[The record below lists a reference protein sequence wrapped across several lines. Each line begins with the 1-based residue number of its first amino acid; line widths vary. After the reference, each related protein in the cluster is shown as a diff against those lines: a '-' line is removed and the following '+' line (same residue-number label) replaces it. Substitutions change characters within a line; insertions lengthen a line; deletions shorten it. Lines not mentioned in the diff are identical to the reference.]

1 MKVLVVGG
9 GAREHAIAWK
19 LSGSPL
25 VDALYVAPGNAG
37 TAAVAENVPVL
48 DTDLDGLARSARD
61 LGVDVTVVGPEI
73 PLAMGI
79 VDRFQ
84 AEGLRIFGPTAAA
97 ARIES
102 SKVFAKE
109 LMLRHGIP
117 TGRAEVFESYDD
129 AARFVRKL
137 SPPLVVKADGL
148 AAGKGVTVARTVD
161 EALLA
166 LRECMVDRVFG
177 DSGERVLVEEWL
189 TGLEVS
195 VFAFVD
201 GESVS
206 PLAAACDYKRAHDG
220 DRGPNTGGM
229 GAYSPPVF
237 WNDALERDIRER
249 VMLPV
254 ARAMAWEDSPFSGI
268 LYGGLMLTEDG
279 PKVIEFNCRLGDP
292 EAQVL
297 LARLRTDLASIVLAT
312 LDGQLSETP
321 IEWTDDACVGVVVA
335 SGGYPGSYVTGLP
348 VAGLSEAASF
358 GEVFHA
364 GTRAAD
370 GGSAEAVT
378 SGGRVL
384 TVVGSGGSLAE
395 AREWAYGGA
404 AKVSFDGAFYRSDIA
419 AIHKTEEGA

>member
-19 LSGSPL
+19 LSSSPL

-37 TAAVAENVPVL
+37 TAAIAANIPVG
-48 DTDLDGLARSARD
+48 DTDLDGLVCSARE
-61 LGVDVTVVGPEI
+61 LGVDVTVVGPEV

-79 VDRFQ
+79 VDRFK

-109 LMLRHGIP
+109 LMVRHGIP

-129 AARFVRKL
+129 AVRFVRKL

-161 EALLA
+161 EALRA
-166 LRECMVDRVFG
+166 LRECMVDRAFG
-177 DSGERVLVEEWL
+177 ESGERVLVEEWL

-201 GESVS
+201 GETLS

-220 DRGPNTGGM
+220 DHGPNTGGM

-237 WNDALERDIRER
+237 WSDTLESDVREHI
-249 VMLPV
+249 MLPV
-254 ARAMAWEDSPFSGI
+254 ARAMAREGCPFSGI

-279 PKVIEFNCRLGDP
+279 PRVIEFNCRLGDP

-297 LARLRTDLASIVLAT
+297 LPRLKTDLGEVVLAV
-312 LDGQLSETP
+312 LDGKLSETT
-321 IEWTDDACVGVVVA
+321 IQWSNEACAGVVVA
-335 SGGYPGSYVTGLP
+335 SGGYPGAYVTGYSI
-348 VAGLSEAASF
+348 AGMSEAAEF

-364 GTRAAD
+364 GTREAP
-370 GGSAEAVT
+370 GGAGAVT
-378 SGGRVL
+378 AGGRVL
-384 TVVGSGGSLAE
+384 TVVGTGGSLSD
-395 AREWAYGGA
+395 ARENAYRGA
-404 AKVSFDGAFYRSDIA
+404 SRVSFEGGFYRTDIA
-419 AIHKTEEGA
+419 AIQKSEEGA

>member
-19 LSGSPL
+19 LSSSPL

-48 DTDLDGLARSARD
+48 DTDLDGLARSARE

-177 DSGERVLVEEWL
+177 ESGERVLVEEWL

-279 PKVIEFNCRLGDP
+279 PKVIEFNCRMGDP

-312 LDGQLSETP
+312 LDGKLSETP
-321 IEWTDDACVGVVVA
+321 IEWGDEACVGVVVA

-364 GTRAAD
+364 GIRAAD
-370 GGSAEAVT
+370 GSVAEAVT

-395 AREWAYGGA
+395 ARERAYGGA
-404 AKVSFDGAFYRSDIA
+404 AKVSFEGAFYRTDIA

>member
-19 LSGSPL
+19 LSSSPL

-37 TAAVAENVPVL
+37 TAAVAENIPVR
-48 DTDLDGLARSARD
+48 DTDLDGLLRSARE
-61 LGVDVTVVGPEI
+61 LGVDVTVVGPEV

-109 LMLRHGIP
+109 LMVRHGVP
-117 TGRAEVFESYDD
+117 TGRAEVFESYDE
-129 AARFVRKL
+129 AVRFVRKL

-161 EALLA
+161 EALQA
-166 LRECMVDRVFG
+166 LRECMVDRAFG
-177 DSGERVLVEEWL
+177 ESGERVLVEECL

-220 DRGPNTGGM
+220 DRGSNTGGM

-237 WNDALERDIRER
+237 WNDALECDIRER
-249 VMLPV
+249 IMLPV
-254 ARAMAWEDSPFSGI
+254 ARALASEDCPFSGI

-297 LARLRTDLASIVLAT
+297 LPRLKTDLAEVVLAV
-312 LDGQLSETP
+312 LDGKLSETP
-321 IEWTDDACVGVVVA
+321 IEWGDEACAGVVVA
-335 SGGYPGSYVTGLP
+335 SGGYPGSYVTGHSI
-348 VAGLSEAASF
+348 AGLSEAAEF

-364 GTRAAD
+364 GTRDAP
-370 GGSAEAVT
+370 GGSGAVT
-378 SGGRVL
+378 TGGRVL
-384 TVVGSGGSLAE
+384 TVVGTGGSLAD
-395 AREWAYGGA
+395 ARERAYGGA
-404 AKVSFDGAFYRSDIA
+404 ARVSFEGGFYRTDIA
-419 AIHKTEEGA
+419 AIQKSEEGA

>member
-19 LSGSPL
+19 LSSSPL
-25 VDALYVAPGNAG
+25 VDELYVAPGNAG
-37 TAAVAENVPVL
+37 TAAVAENVPVG
-48 DTDLDGLARSARD
+48 DTDLDGLVRSARE
-61 LGVDVTVVGPEI
+61 LGVDVTVVGPEV

-84 AEGLRIFGPTAAA
+84 AEDLRIFGPTAAA

-109 LMLRHGIP
+109 LMVRHGIP

-129 AARFVRKL
+129 AARFVRRL

-148 AAGKGVTVARTVD
+148 AAGKGVTVARTAD

-177 DSGERVLVEEWL
+177 ESGERVLVEEWL

-237 WNDALERDIRER
+237 WNDALERDIREK

-254 ARAMAWEDSPFSGI
+254 ARALAWEDSPFSGI

-279 PKVIEFNCRLGDP
+279 PKVIEFNCRIGDP

-297 LARLRTDLASIVLAT
+297 LARLHTDLASIILAT
-312 LDGQLSETP
+312 LDGKLSETP
-321 IEWTDDACVGVVVA
+321 IEWSDDACVGVVVA
-335 SGGYPGSYVTGLP
+335 PGGYPGPYVTGLP
-348 VAGLSEAASF
+348 IAGLSEAAAF

-364 GTRAAD
+364 GTRASD
-370 GGSAEAVT
+370 SGSAEAVT
-378 SGGRVL
+378 AGGRVL
-384 TVVGSGGSLAE
+384 TVVGTGRSLAE
-395 AREWAYGGA
+395 AKERAYGGA
-404 AKVSFDGAFYRSDIA
+404 AKVSFDGAFYRTDIA
-419 AIHKTEEGA
+419 EIHKSEEGA